1 MTADRGERVSLS
13 SCTPTAPNPDKRP
26 RAGIVKAAFCKDVRM
41 ERAKSGLE
49 EWLPA
54 AEMTHPE
61 KRKSLSW
68 TARGGDQSQ
77 TVYGESCLPV
87 FFGWRHLTDLSCI
100 MTPN

>member
-1 MTADRGERVSLS
+1 MTADRGEGVSLS
-13 SCTPTAPNPDKRP
+13 SCTPTARDPDKRP
-26 RAGIVKAAFCKDVRM
+26 RAGIVKANPAKTLGWRKQ
-41 ERAKSGLE
+41 KSGVE
-49 EWLPA
+49 KWLPA

-87 FFGWRHLTDLSCI
+87 FGLEASNRSLLHYDS
-100 MTPN
+100 

>member
-1 MTADRGERVSLS
+1 MRTADRGEGVRGS
-13 SCTPTAPNPDKRP
+13 SCTPTAPDPDKRR
-26 RAGIVKAAFCKDVRM
+26 RAGIVKAAFCKDVRT
-41 ERAKSGLE
+41 EKAKRGLE

-77 TVYGESCLPV
+77 TVYGEGCPPV
-87 FFGWRHLTDLSCI
+87 FVVGGI
-100 MTPN
+100 